1 MSESHAL
8 ILQKSLASL
17 SGEVQRLLED
27 HRFSHEWLLRQVE
40 LSKSGTRKNQVN
52 GQVTPLLD
60 DDMTTTPE
68 PGSDAYEHY
77 RALGEAALR
86 NGECALA
93 VLAGGMATRMGGVI
107 KALVPAAHEKTFL
120 ELRLSEQR
128 SLAEKYGRTPPLW
141 LMTSYATHQG
151 IEEALG
157 NRLKASELALFRQ
170 GLSVRLDENG
180 EVFRESS
187 GEPSLYSPGHGDF
200 VECLQNSGLL
210 ERFISQGGKY
220 VLATNLDNLGGGL
233 DPVII
238 GMHLASECAVT
249 CEVVDKDDGD
259 RGGIPARLDGKP
271 VILEEFRLPETFDP
285 TLVSVFNVNTFAFDA
300 HQLSSLSMDFTYFEV
315 KKQVEGKA
323 AIQYERLINEV
334 TFHLPTQY
342 ARVPRSGTA
351 SRFLPVKDYEEL
363 ARRQA
368 DLDALAIARGMVA
381 PQ

>member
-1 MSESHAL
+1 MTESHAL

-17 SGEVQRLLED
+17 PGEVQNLLKN
-27 HRFSHEWLLRQVE
+27 HRFSEEWLLRQVE
-40 LSKSGTRKNQVN
+40 LSRSGTRKNQVD
-52 GQVTPLLD
+52 GKVTPLLPT
-60 DDMTTTPE
+60 DMSATPE
-68 PGSDAYEHY
+68 PGSDAYRHY
-77 RALGEAALR
+77 HARGEAALR

-120 ELRLSEQR
+120 ELRLGEQE
-128 SLAEKYGRTPPLW
+128 SLANKYGRTPPLW

-151 IEEALG
+151 IESALG
-157 NRLKASELALFRQ
+157 ARLESDNLALFRQ
-170 GLSVRLDENG
+170 GLSVRLNEKG
-180 EVFRESS
+180 EVFWEST

-210 ERFISQGGKY
+210 QNFIDAGGKY

-238 GMHLASECAVT
+238 GMHLESECAVT
-249 CEVVDKDDGD
+249 CEVVNKDDGD

-285 TLVSVFNVNTFAFDA
+285 SQVSVFNVNTFAFDA
-300 HQLSSLSMDFTYFEV
+300 RALASLSMDFTYFEV
-315 KKQVEGKA
+315 KKQVEGA
-323 AIQYERLINEV
+323 TAIQYERLINEV
-334 TFHLPTQY
+334 TFHLPTLY
-342 ARVPRSGTA
+342 ARVPRTGTE

-368 DLDALAIARGMVA
+368 DLDALALARGMVA
-381 PQ
+381 QQ